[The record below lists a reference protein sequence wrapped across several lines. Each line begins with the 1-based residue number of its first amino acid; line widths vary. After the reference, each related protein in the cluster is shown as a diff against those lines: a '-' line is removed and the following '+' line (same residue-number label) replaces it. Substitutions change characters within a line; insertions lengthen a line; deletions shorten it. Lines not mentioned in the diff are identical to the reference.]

1 MGPDPILTHIVAL
14 LVGLQIGV
22 SVTAFFT
29 IRAALKD
36 IRELSAKTQS

>member
-1 MGPDPILTHIVAL
+1 VTPDPVLTHIVAL
-14 LVGLQIGV
+14 LVGLLIGLGA
-22 SVTAFFT
+22 TAFFT